1 MDGKFVRGLTFWMW
15 LLLSM
20 MEEWM
25 PSSNSLSPEMLF
37 SLVQET
43 KVDGAIWAVESA
55 TLKAEMV
62 LELPVY
68 KGLSWQRDHVALGSY
83 FDGPRCWSGITAAT
97 KITSQSLRIST
108 RTCTQTGVDELND
121 GACMTECENW
131 GSSVWV
137 LSPSILLPTTL
148 LSNPFQGQNSSM
160 ELAFLAMLKTY
171 STILFAGSR
180 SVLFPF

>member
-43 KVDGAIWAVESA
+43 NLDGAIWAVESA

-83 FDGPRCWSGITAAT
+83 FDGPRCWRS
-97 KITSQSLRIST
+97 KK
-108 RTCTQTGVDELND
+108 CV
-121 GACMTECENW
+121 GACTTECENW
-131 GSSVWV
+131 GSSVWG
-137 LSPSILLPTTL
+137 LSPTIPLPTTL
-148 LSNPFQGQNSSM
+148 LSNPSVPHSLRISS
-160 ELAFLAMLKTY
+160 F
-171 STILFAGSR
+171 S
-180 SVLFPF
+180 